1 MDTVPP
7 AVRSRMMAAIH
18 SRDTRPEL
26 LVRRHLW
33 AAGWRYRTCDR
44 RIEGRPDIVIPRARA
59 LVEIRGCFWHRHG
72 WKWDGR
78 KLVQQAHCAGA
89 TTPKSNRAFWNAKFR
104 ANVRRDQAHELHW
117 REQGWNVIV
126 IWACG
131 LAPSRREATLLWL
144 DRILRAWEGGTTP
157 KGRQP
162 TQKKTCRKNS
172 GRRLRQ

>member
-33 AAGWRYRTCDR
+33 AAGWRYRVCDR
-44 RIEGRPDIVIPRARA
+44 RIQGHPDIVLPRARA

-72 WKWDGR
+72 WEWDGR

-89 TTPKSNRAFWNAKFR
+89 TMPKSNRPFWNAKFR
-104 ANVRRDQAHELHW
+104 ANVRRDTAHEALW
-117 REQGWNVIV
+117 RDLGWNVIV
-126 IWACG
+126 LWTCA
-131 LAPSRREATLLWL
+131 LTPARLPATLAWL
-144 DRILRAWEGGTTP
+144 TRHLSAWSS
-157 KGRQP
+157 R
-162 TQKKTCRKNS
+162 
-172 GRRLRQ
+172 